1 MNADLALR
9 TSCHGHLL
17 AAIGASIIL
26 HALTGI
32 AIGGSVLVQGG
43 HAGKDAG
50 TATASVDVRLVSD
63 RPLRSSTEGVPT
75 TRSKAHDERAAGT
88 PAPSAPPGLLPAI
101 RYYRI
106 SELSAK
112 PLVIEPP
119 RFQTS
124 PGDEYGADGSVA
136 LRVFIAQDGRVAAVE
151 VEDASLPESAI
162 RVARAGFMH
171 ALFTPGR
178 VGDRP
183 VAVEMR
189 VAVDFSSP
197 DRP

>member
-1 MNADLALR
+1 MLHTLA
-9 TSCHGHLL
+9 
-17 AAIGASIIL
+17 
-26 HALTGI
+26 GI
-32 AIGGSVLVQGG
+32 AIGGGVPVRAG
-43 HAGKDAG
+43 HAGEDEK
-50 TATASVDVRLVSD
+50 TATASFDVRLVSNHPP
-63 RPLRSSTEGVPT
+63 RAPAEGVPT
-75 TRSKAHDERAAGT
+75 FRSKAHGESVTDM
-88 PAPSAPPGLLPAI
+88 PAPSAPVWLPPPI

-112 PLVIEPP
+112 PTVIEPP

-197 DRP
+197 DMP

>member
-1 MNADLALR
+1 MNAGLPPCIPRD
-9 TSCHGHLL
+9 GHLL

-26 HALTGI
+26 HALAGI
-32 AIGGSVLVQGG
+32 AIGGGVPVR
-43 HAGKDAG
+43 AGLAG
-50 TATASVDVRLVSD
+50 ELEKTATASVDVRFVSD
-63 RPLRSSTEGVPT
+63 RPPRSPAEGAPT
-75 TRSKAHDERAAGT
+75 IRSKAHDENAT
-88 PAPSAPPGLLPAI
+88 DMPAPSAPPGLLPAI

-112 PLVIEPP
+112 PMVIEPP

-124 PGDEYGADGSVA
+124 PEDEYGADGNVV

-197 DRP
+197 DAP

>member
-1 MNADLALR
+1 M
-9 TSCHGHLL
+9 
-17 AAIGASIIL
+17 L
-26 HALTGI
+26 HALAGI
-32 AIGGSVLVQGG
+32 AIGGGVPVRGG
-43 HAGKDAG
+43 HAGEDEG

-63 RPLRSSTEGVPT
+63 RPPRSPAEGAPT
-75 TRSKAHDERAAGT
+75 IRSKARDESAT
-88 PAPSAPPGLLPAI
+88 DMPASSAPARLLPAI

-112 PLVIEPP
+112 PMVIEPP
-119 RFQTS
+119 RFQTP

-136 LRVFIAQDGRVAAVE
+136 LRIFIAPDGRVAAVE

-162 RVARAGFMH
+162 RIARAGFMH

-197 DRP
+197 DMP